1 MTLVDGAW
9 ELFGH
14 AYQLLPTA
22 PLSFAWDDGTVQT
35 LLRCDTGLNLN

>member
-35 LLRCDTGLNLN
+35 LLRCDAGLSLN